1 MGLSRKASKEVR
13 TYVQPTEELQL
24 GDTARDVLDWLESRQ
39 DIQSLRAAV
48 CDLNGIMRG
57 KRIPVEQAQ
66 KALEGKL
73 RMPFSISGVDIWGED
88 IEGNKLVFSTGDADG
103 ICQWTGRGILPMEW
117 TAHPTALIPL
127 WLADDSGAP
136 YLGDP
141 RRALARILDRYKA
154 LGLTP
159 VVATEL
165 EFYLVDPDSTRPK
178 GPVSPV
184 TGRRL
189 DSDAALSIDEID
201 DFEAFIHEVY
211 DACRM
216 QDIPVDTAIAENGV
230 GQFEINLNHVADA
243 LRAADDAVLF
253 KRTVKG
259 IARKHGFIASFM
271 AKPYG
276 KRAGNGLHV
285 HFSLLDA
292 EGNNVFNNGSEEGS
306 ETMLNA
312 VGGLLAAMAEST
324 LVFAP
329 HFNSY
334 RRLRPNSYAPTAV
347 AWGYENRMVAIRIPG
362 GPAQARR
369 IEHRVSGADA
379 NPYLVLAAI
388 LGAALIGIERQLSPG
403 EPAATENYKRKPQKL
418 PPDWASAIASFEH
431 GELVEEIF
439 PDALR
444 GSLIACKR
452 QELETFALRVNNF
465 EFETYLESV

>member
-1 MGLSRKASKEVR
+1 MSDAI
-13 TYVQPTEELQL
+13 
-24 GDTARDVLDWLESRQ
+24 ADVLNWLESRT

-57 KRIPVEQAQ
+57 KRIPVEQAR

-73 RMPFSISGVDIWGED
+73 RMPYSLIGLDIWGED
-88 IEGNKLVFSTGDADG
+88 IEGNTLVFSTGDADG
-103 ICQWTGRGILPMEW
+103 LCQWTGRGILPVAW

-127 WLADDSGAP
+127 WLADETGAP

-159 VVATEL
+159 VAATEL
-165 EFYLVDPDSTRPK
+165 EFYLVDPQSQRPV

-201 DFEAFIHEVY
+201 DFESFIHDVY
-211 DACRM
+211 EACRT
-216 QDIPVDTAIAENGV
+216 QGIPVDTAIAENGV

-259 IARKHGFIASFM
+259 IARKHGFAACFM

-276 KRAGNGLHV
+276 DRAGNGFHV
-285 HFSLLDA
+285 HFSLIDG
-292 EGNNVFNNGSEEGS
+292 EGRNVFDDGTDQGSEI
-306 ETMLNA
+306 MRHA

-334 RRLRPNSYAPTAV
+334 RRLRPRSYAPTAV

-362 GPAQARR
+362 GPTGARR

-388 LGAALIGIERQLSPG
+388 LGAALTGIERQISPG
-403 EPAATENYKRKPQKL
+403 DPIRSDGQGLPPAKL
-418 PPDWASAIASFEH
+418 PPDWASAIAAFESGTH
-431 GELVEEIF
+431 VAEIF
-439 PDALR
+439 PAILR
-444 GSLIACKR
+444 DSFVACKR
-452 QELETFALRVNNF
+452 QELNTFALNVSDF
-465 EFETYLESV
+465 EIETYLESV

>member
-1 MGLSRKASKEVR
+1 MSDTTESVLEWLS
-13 TYVQPTEELQL
+13 
-24 GDTARDVLDWLESRQ
+24 SRP

-57 KRIPVEQAQ
+57 KRIPVEQAR

-73 RMPFSISGVDIWGED
+73 RMPYSVSGVDVWGED
-88 IEGNKLVFSTGDADG
+88 IVGNKLVFSTGDADG
-103 ICQWTGRGILPMEW
+103 ICQWTGRGILPMDW
-117 TAHPTALIPL
+117 TAYPTALIPL
-127 WLADDSGAP
+127 WLSDDTGAP
-136 YLGDP
+136 FLGDP
-141 RRALARILDRYKA
+141 RRALARILDRYRE
-154 LGLTP
+154 LGFTP
-159 VVATEL
+159 VAATEL
-165 EFYLVDPDSTRPK
+165 EFYLVDPKSARPR

-201 DFEAFIHEVY
+201 DFEAFLHDVY
-211 DACRM
+211 EACRL

-276 KRAGNGLHV
+276 KRAGNGFHV
-285 HFSLLDA
+285 HFSLVDA
-292 EGNNVFNNGSEEGS
+292 DGQNVFDDGTDQGSDL
-306 ETMLNA
+306 MRHA
-312 VGGLLAAMAEST
+312 VAGLLAAMAEST

-334 RRLRPNSYAPTAV
+334 RRLRPKSYAPTAV

-362 GPAQARR
+362 GPSSARR

-403 EPAATENYKRKPQKL
+403 EPTITDVYERHDLSKL

-431 GELVEEIF
+431 GDLVAEVF

-444 GSLIACKR
+444 ASLVACKK

-465 EFETYLESV
+465 EFETYLEAV

>member
-1 MGLSRKASKEVR
+1 LS
-13 TYVQPTEELQL
+13 
-24 GDTARDVLDWLESRQ
+24 DTIDGVLDWLSSRP

-57 KRIPVEQAQ
+57 KRIPVEQAR

-73 RMPFSISGVDIWGED
+73 RMPYSISGVDVWGED
-88 IEGNKLVFSTGDADG
+88 IEGNKQVFSTGDADG
-103 ICQWTGRGILPMEW
+103 ICHWTGRGILPMDW
-117 TAHPTALIPL
+117 TAYPTALIPL
-127 WLADDSGAP
+127 WLSDEKGAP
-136 YLGDP
+136 FLGDP
-141 RRALARILDRYKA
+141 RRALARILDRFKT

-159 VVATEL
+159 VAATEL
-165 EFYLVDPDSTRPK
+165 EFYLVDPKSARPR

-201 DFEAFIHEVY
+201 DFEAFMHDVY
-211 DACRM
+211 EACRL

-276 KRAGNGLHV
+276 KRAGNGFHV
-285 HFSLLDA
+285 HFSLIDA
-292 EGNNVFNNGSEEGS
+292 EGRNVFDDGTEQGSEL
-306 ETMLNA
+306 MRHA
-312 VGGLLAAMAEST
+312 VAGMLAAMAEST

-334 RRLRPNSYAPTAV
+334 RRLRPKSYAPTAV

-362 GPAQARR
+362 GPPAARR

-388 LGAALIGIERQLSPG
+388 LGAALVGIERQMSPG
-403 EPAATENYKRKPQKL
+403 EPIATDAYDRIDLAKL

-431 GELVEEIF
+431 GKLVAEIF
-439 PDALR
+439 PEALR
-444 GSLIACKR
+444 GSLVACKK

-465 EFETYLESV
+465 EFETYLEAV

>member
-1 MGLSRKASKEVR
+1 LS
-13 TYVQPTEELQL
+13 
-24 GDTARDVLDWLESRQ
+24 DTIKGVLEWLSSRP

-57 KRIPVEQAQ
+57 KRIPVEQAR

-73 RMPFSISGVDIWGED
+73 RMPYSISGVDIWGED

-103 ICQWTGRGILPMEW
+103 ICHWTGRGILPMDW
-117 TAHPTALIPL
+117 TAYPTALIPL
-127 WLADDSGAP
+127 WLSDENGAP
-136 YLGDP
+136 FLGDP

-159 VVATEL
+159 VAATEL
-165 EFYLVDPDSTRPK
+165 EFYLVDPKSTRPR

-184 TGRRL
+184 SGRRL

-201 DFEAFIHEVY
+201 DFEAFMHDVY
-211 DACRM
+211 EACRM

-276 KRAGNGLHV
+276 KRAGNGFHV
-285 HFSLLDA
+285 HFSLIDA
-292 EGNNVFNNGSEEGS
+292 DGRNVFDDNTDQGSEI
-306 ETMLNA
+306 MRHA
-312 VGGLLAAMAEST
+312 VAGLLAAMAEST

-334 RRLRPNSYAPTAV
+334 RRLRPKSYAPTAV

-362 GPAQARR
+362 GPSNARR

-403 EPAATENYKRKPQKL
+403 EPMTTDVYDRRDLAKL
-418 PPDWASAIASFEH
+418 PPDWASAIASFDH
-431 GELVEEIF
+431 GDLVAEIF

-444 GSLIACKR
+444 GSFIACKR

>member
-1 MGLSRKASKEVR
+1 MGETVAE
-13 TYVQPTEELQL
+13 
-24 GDTARDVLDWLESRQ
+24 VLDWLTSRP

-73 RMPFSISGVDIWGED
+73 RMPYSVGGVDIWGED

-127 WLADDSGAP
+127 WFADENGTP

-141 RRALARILDRYKA
+141 RRALAGILDRYSE

-178 GPVSPV
+178 GPKSPV

-292 EGNNVFNNGSEEGS
+292 EGNNVFNDGSDQGS
-306 ETMLNA
+306 ETMLHA

-324 LVFAP
+324 VVFAP

-362 GPAQARR
+362 GPPQARR

-388 LGAALIGIERQLSPG
+388 LGAALVGIERQLSPG
-403 EPAATENYKRKPQKL
+403 DPAGTDVYKRKLPKL
-418 PPDWASAIASFEH
+418 PPDWASAIAGFEH

-439 PDALR
+439 HDTLR
-444 GSLIACKR
+444 TSLVACKR